1 MIGWIIG
8 IVTGI
13 LLVFF
18 VWRRASKTFR
28 ERVEE
33 PKYLFLE
40 NLGLSPPRDRT
51 ARKSETSENQ
61 PTQEKKD
68 GFHHT

>member
-18 VWRRASKTFR
+18 VWQRASKAFR

-40 NLGLSPPRDRT
+40 SLGIRPGVDKR
-51 ARKSETSENQ
+51 AGQSENSERQ
-61 PTQEKKD
+61 TDTGEKR
-68 GFHHT
+68 

>member
-18 VWRRASKTFR
+18 VWRRASKAFR

-40 NLGLSPPRDRT
+40 SLGVSPSRDRT
-51 ARKSETSENQ
+51 AESSESQENQ

>member
-1 MIGWIIG
+1 MIGWVIG

-18 VWRRASKTFR
+18 VWQRASKAFR

-40 NLGLSPPRDRT
+40 SLGVSPQRDRT
-51 ARKSETSENQ
+51 AGKSESQENQ

-68 GFHHT
+68 GFNHS